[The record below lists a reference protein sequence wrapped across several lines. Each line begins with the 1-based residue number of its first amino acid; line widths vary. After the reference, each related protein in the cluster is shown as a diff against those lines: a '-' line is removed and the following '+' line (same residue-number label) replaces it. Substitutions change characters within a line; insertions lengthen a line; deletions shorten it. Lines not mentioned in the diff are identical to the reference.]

1 VANGNGIVPL
11 SMLGVTGEYGTIRL
25 DQLETA
31 LLSVKRS
38 EPSQFVVEDIQV
50 TENFISCG
58 RTLEQVQRYKDT
70 LIRILN
76 FCIEEQCELNW
87 A

>member
-1 VANGNGIVPL
+1 MANGNGIVPL

>member
-1 VANGNGIVPL
+1 
-11 SMLGVTGEYGTIRL
+11 MLGVTGEYGTIRL